1 MRKTYY
7 LFFFLLSIHSFS
19 QNKISGVYQNELGE
33 KLILYS
39 DKTFEYTWGFDLA
52 SSWNI
57 GTWDLKK
64 NKYIYLS
71 TVEVKDTL
79 RLNNKIQL
87 VLSRDRISNQTSNIE
102 YFASSISG
110 GGQSR
115 SLPPNK
121 LILKDKVLF
130 TFFKSGKIR
139 NKREKSMMDANIYS
153 KPWFEKISEI
163 ITGKD

>member
-1 MRKTYY
+1 M
-7 LFFFLLSIHSFS
+7 LSIHSFS
-19 QNKISGVYQNELGE
+19 QHKISGVYQNELGE
-33 KLILYS
+33 KLILHP

-57 GTWDLKK
+57 GTWDFKK

-79 RLNNKIQL
+79 RIDNKIQL
-87 VLSRDRISNQTSNIE
+87 VLSPDKISNQISNIE

-139 NKREKSMMDANIYS
+139 NKKEKSMMDGNIYS
-153 KPWFEKISEI
+153 KPWFEKISDI
-163 ITGKD
+163 INEKH